1 MITSLYWVYLLFAWF
16 SSLRTSL
23 LLLAVMTQKTNQQ
36 WLHRKW
42 FYLLCCLSG
51 YSCNPGRCVPPVL
64 SQQTEKKKDEYT
76 VSGIKWNA
84 SFKLRNKWNVESLN
98 SLNGIQSSNLCCW
111 VACRGTVVVLFF
123 FFARACWVQQIGVN
137 WLEFTLEE
145 PQGYT
150 VISTQR
156 EKPGNLSNIILK
168 CCQGSIR
175 HLAFSSED
183 FPQYSRLLIIY
194 VISI

>member
-1 MITSLYWVYLLFAWF
+1 MITSLYWVIYCLPGFPLSGLLCF
-16 SSLRTSL
+16 SL
-23 LLLAVMTQKTNQQ
+23 LWWHKKTIS
-36 WLHRKW
+36 
-42 FYLLCCLSG
+42 SG
-51 YSCNPGRCVPPVL
+51 YTGKDFICYVVCLDILAIQADVSHLCFL
-64 SQQTEKKKDEYT
+64 SKQKEKKNEYT

-111 VACRGTVVVLFF
+111 VACRGTVVVLFS

-156 EKPGNLSNIILK
+156 EKP
-168 CCQGSIR
+168 
-175 HLAFSSED
+175 E
-183 FPQYSRLLIIY
+183 
-194 VISI
+194 